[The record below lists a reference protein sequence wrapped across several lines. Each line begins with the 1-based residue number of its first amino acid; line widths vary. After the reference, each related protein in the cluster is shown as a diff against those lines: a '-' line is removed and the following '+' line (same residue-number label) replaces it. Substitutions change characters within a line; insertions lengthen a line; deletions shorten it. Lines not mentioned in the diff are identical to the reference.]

1 MHGEMAPRRH
11 DCIRRTAGH
20 LTYAGRHMTSS
31 QLGVRLWNMPIVP
44 SSYPSSETAADLRTL
59 YRAAEA
65 RAARLRLIVEAGRTL
80 ASSAP
85 DAIDTAA
92 YSVAQEAAHL
102 AGFARGFIMSGVEGA
117 FGGDERLCLPLEAPA
132 SDGMSVGT
140 LVLEQRIGMPS
151 AEDREALGI
160 IAQLIGGALAA
171 QAREDR
177 LATLLAELLSAQEA
191 ERTRVAHELHDG
203 VAQSAAAL
211 ARRLDLAKDGDP
223 ADLDQA
229 AHQARALVRELR
241 QVIAGMRPPALDD
254 LGLAPAL
261 QQLVDDI
268 ADALDVA
275 LSVNLDA
282 RPAPAIETALFRV
295 VQEGLNNA
303 RAHAGAGAQARVHIY
318 KLGNRFVVEISDD
331 GKGFDPD
338 ALPTSSAGQGLGLA
352 YMRERIDRLGGWLQI
367 TSTPGDGCRLLG
379 ELPAA

>member
-1 MHGEMAPRRH
+1 MPRELAPRRH
-11 DCIRRTAGH
+11 DRIRRTAGH
-20 LTYAGRHMTSS
+20 LTYAVRHMTSA
-31 QLGVRLWNMPIVP
+31 QPGIKWGNMPTVP
-44 SSYPSSETAADLRTL
+44 SSHPSRETAADLRAL

-65 RAARLRLIVEAGRTL
+65 RAARLRVIVEAGRSL

-85 DAIDTAA
+85 DSIDTAA
-92 YSVAQEAAHL
+92 HSVAQEAAHL
-102 AGFARGFIMSGVEGA
+102 AGFARGIIMNEARDA
-117 FGGDERLCLPLEAPA
+117 FGDDERLCLPLEAPA
-132 SDGMSVGT
+132 NEGMSVGT
-140 LVLEQRIGMPS
+140 LVLEHRIGMPS

-177 LATLLAELLSAQEA
+177 LATLLAELLGAQEA
-191 ERTRVAHELHDG
+191 ERSRVAHELHDG

-211 ARRLDLAKDGDP
+211 ARRIDLAKDGDP

-229 AHQARALVRELR
+229 ADQARALVRELR

-261 QQLVDDI
+261 QQLVDDA

-275 LSVNLDA
+275 LTIDLDA

-303 RAHAGAGAQARVHIY
+303 RAHAGTGARAKIHIR
-318 KLGNRFVVEISDD
+318 KIESRFVVEISDD
-331 GKGFDPD
+331 GQGFDPD
-338 ALPTSSAGQGLGLA
+338 SLPISRAGQGLGLA
-352 YMRERIDRLGGWLQI
+352 YMRERIDRLGGWLKV
-367 TSTPGDGCRLLG
+367 TSAPGEGCRLLT

>member
-1 MHGEMAPRRH
+1 MLGELASRRH
-11 DCIRRTAGH
+11 GRIRRTAGH
-20 LTYAGRHMTSS
+20 MTYAVRHMTSA
-31 QLGVRLWNMPIVP
+31 QPGIRLGNMPTVP
-44 SSYPSSETAADLRTL
+44 SSHPSRETAADLRAL

-65 RAARLRLIVEAGRTL
+65 RAARLRVIVEAGRAL

-92 YSVAQEAAHL
+92 HSVAQEAAHL
-102 AGFARGFIMSGVEGA
+102 AGFARGFIMNEAKDA

-132 SDGMSVGT
+132 SDGWSVGT
-140 LVLEQRIGMPS
+140 LVLEHRIGMPS

-177 LATLLAELLSAQEA
+177 LATLLAELLGAQEA
-191 ERTRVAHELHDG
+191 ERSRVAHELHDG

-229 AHQARALVRELR
+229 AGQARALVRELR

-261 QQLVDDI
+261 QQLVDD
-268 ADALDVA
+268 AAEALDVA
-275 LSVNLDA
+275 LSVDLDA

-303 RAHAGAGAQARVHIY
+303 RAHAGAGARAKVHIR
-318 KLGNRFVVEISDD
+318 KVQSRFVVEISDD
-331 GKGFDPD
+331 GQGFDPNS
-338 ALPTSSAGQGLGLA
+338 LPISRAGHGLGLA
-352 YMRERIDRLGGWLQI
+352 YMRERIDRLGGWLKV
-367 TSTPGDGCRLLG
+367 TSTPGEGCRILA